1 MMPKSKPAGFES
13 HWDSL
18 WFKHKADECRRIAG
32 MLGDE
37 RSQQSL
43 LLLAQDFE
51 EQSQH
56 ANLLASIAVP
66 GRLSP

>member
-1 MMPKSKPAGFES
+1 MIPKSKPAGFES
-13 HWDSL
+13 HWDSQ
-18 WFKHKADECRRIAG
+18 WFKHKAEECRRIAG
-32 MLGDE
+32 MRGDQ

-56 ANLLASIAVP
+56 AKLLASIAMP
-66 GRLSP
+66 SNLSP